1 MALKY
6 QNLSD
11 KEKVLL
17 DAIQKNS
24 PRYYLGIIPDTIDLA
39 DVIDIDFDSFPA
51 DVYKIEFLGEG
62 VLKQEENKWKAVTA
76 GNVTISVIDK
86 DNIVCES
93 HDLKII
99 EHQYATSIKII
110 PRFEYLKVNERNYV
124 DVVVVPADAED
135 RNELQYEISDNNI
148 INYEDNQVIALK
160 SGSAQLKIK
169 GKKMRGHIK
178 YSGEIFI
185 DSGLFE
191 SDKYYFERWYK

>member
-1 MALKY
+1 M
-6 QNLSD
+6 
-11 KEKVLL
+11 
-17 DAIQKNS
+17 
-24 PRYYLGIIPDTIDLA
+24 
-39 DVIDIDFDSFPA
+39 
-51 DVYKIEFLGEG
+51 GEG

-169 GKKMRGHIK
+169 GKKCEGILNIQVKSLLTQVYLNRTSITLRGGT
-178 YSGEIFI
+178 SEILQCSVLPQ
-185 DSGLFE
+185 DAGNKSSCVGT
-191 SDKYYFERWYK
+191 